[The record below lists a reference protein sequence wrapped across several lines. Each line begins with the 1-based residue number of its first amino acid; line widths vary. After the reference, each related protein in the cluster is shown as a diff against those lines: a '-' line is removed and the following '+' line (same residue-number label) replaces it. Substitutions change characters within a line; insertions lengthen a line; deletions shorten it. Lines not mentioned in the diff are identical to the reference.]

1 MKRIR
6 WVSSV
11 NDIIKAI
18 QSESEKDLLLSLSKF
33 RKTDLDII
41 LLVDVSGSMILE
53 KNGISYIHQAT
64 ALAVILKE
72 MCETLTIYATGGE
85 DSTQTDITE
94 KVPDYYGIRLANS
107 LKRGII
113 ALKGGGS
120 FPDQAV
126 DHISH
131 YEVKPQLFVFISDG
145 LHDKMPKKFGK
156 TNAFINLAGTDGP
169 EDFSTFPTI
178 ESFLEWLKGI
188 SMS

>member
-1 MKRIR
+1 MSKP
-6 WVSSV
+6 SLQ
-11 NDIIKAI
+11 NIIESIKN
-18 QSESEKDLLLSLSKF
+18 ESEKDLLLSLSSFAKI
-33 RKTDLDII
+33 DLDII
-41 LLVDVSGSMILE
+41 LMVDVSGSMILE
-53 KNGISYIHQAT
+53 SNGVSHINQAV

-72 MCETLTIYATGGE
+72 MCETLTIYATGG
-85 DSTQTDITE
+85 DDTTQTDITE

-131 YEVKPQLFVFISDG
+131 YEVKPQLFIFISDG
-145 LHDKMPKKFGK
+145 LHDTMPKKFGK
-156 TNAFINLAGTDGP
+156 KNAFINLSGTDGP
-169 EDFSTFPTI
+169 SEFSTFPTV
-178 ESFLEWLKGI
+178 ESFLEWLKDL